1 MKLPLILN
9 PLYRILAQ
17 NTPETIK
24 PTLRGWYN
32 LLNKIVTYGF
42 FNRDIFTAIDF
53 EINSHCNLECSYCPT
68 SFEGGRGTKYM
79 DELMFRKVID
89 DLATINYSGRV
100 SPHFFGE
107 PLLDERLPRL
117 MAYAREKLPKC
128 QIIIHTNGIR
138 LSKKTYDECMAA
150 GVTGFLVTQHTPKM
164 PRNVQRLVEE
174 KYAKHGTLKV
184 RTLDNLT
191 LFNRS
196 GSVEPKKSRK
206 LKRCFYISDEISV
219 THLGNVLC
227 TNDFHETTSFG
238 NVKEKSIIEIWRS
251 KEFRKMRKDV
261 MKGKFELEM
270 CKSCIS

>member
-1 MKLPLILN
+1 MKLPLVLN
-9 PLYRILAQ
+9 PLYRIIAQ
-17 NTPETIK
+17 NMPEAIK

-32 LLNKIVTYGF
+32 LLNKILTYGY

-68 SFEGGRGTKYM
+68 SFEGGRGKKYM
-79 DELMFRKVID
+79 DETMFKKVID
-89 DLATINYSGRV
+89 DLATINYSGRI

-107 PLLDERLPRL
+107 PLLDKRLPTL

-138 LSKKTYDECMAA
+138 LSKEIYDECMAA
-150 GVTGFLVTQHTPKM
+150 GVTGFLVTQHTSKV
-164 PRNVQRLVEE
+164 PRNVQRLVDE

-184 RTLDNLT
+184 RSIDNLT
-191 LFNRS
+191 LFNRG
-196 GSVEPKKSRK
+196 GSVKPEKSRK

-227 TNDFHETTSFG
+227 TNDFHESTSFG
-238 NVKEKSIIEIWRS
+238 NVKDKSIIEIWRG
-251 KEFRKMRKDV
+251 KEFRKMRQDV
-261 MKGKFELEM
+261 MSGKFELDM